1 MNKVILVGNL
11 PRDPELST
19 TSSGISLCRLSVAVQ
34 RRYLNAEGVRGADFF
49 NVSVWRNQAENCH
62 KYLRKGSKVG
72 IVGTLQS
79 RSYEDKDG
87 VRRYVIDIIADDVE
101 FLSSR
106 PASEEP
112 SEAVEEQPKKPAGLR
127 PVEDDDLPF

>member
-11 PRDPELST
+11 TRDPELST
-19 TSSGISLCRLSVAVQ
+19 TSSGISLCRLSIAVS
-34 RRYLNAEGVRGADFF
+34 RRYVNAEGVREADFF
-49 NVSVWRNQAENCH
+49 NVSVWRNQADNCY

-72 IVGTLQS
+72 IIGTLQS

-87 VRRYVIDIIADDVE
+87 SRRYVIDIVADDVE

-106 PASEEP
+106 PSSEEP
-112 SEAVEEQPKKPAGLR
+112 SDGVDERPRKPAELK

>member
-11 PRDPELST
+11 TRDPELST
-19 TSSGISLCRLSVAVQ
+19 TSSGISLCRLSIAVS
-34 RRYLNAEGVRGADFF
+34 RRYVNAEGVREADFF
-49 NVSVWRNQAENCH
+49 NVSVWRNQADNCY

-72 IVGTLQS
+72 IIGTLQS

-87 VRRYVIDIIADDVE
+87 SRRYVIDIVADDVE

-106 PASEEP
+106 PSSEEP
-112 SEAVEEQPKKPAGLR
+112 SGGVDERPRKPAELK